1 MTIERKEVASRRSL
15 WLPRL
20 DGLPRPF
27 WYLWA
32 GTLLNRLGTFVA
44 PFMALYLTD
53 EQGFSVAR
61 AGFVLTLF
69 GLGSALS
76 QPLGGA
82 LADQIGRR
90 NTMVAG
96 LSSAAVALVVL
107 GAADTVVTLAVS
119 CFVYGL
125 CLDLYRPASA
135 AAIVD
140 LVSVADRPRAFA
152 LQFWAINLGFSIATP
167 LGGFLASR
175 DYWLLFVL
183 DAAASLLFALLVLR
197 GVPESRPEVTGDQGH
212 FVDVVRDKLMVALVF
227 AVMLQAVVYMQAYL
241 TLPLAF
247 AADGLGP
254 ASYGLA
260 ISLNGVLIVVLQ
272 PILIGLLVGF
282 RGGPL
287 LFCAMSI
294 QGVGFG
300 LTALADGMAGH
311 IVAIVVWTLGEVL
324 AAGLLGALVAALAPV
339 RLRGRYMGAFGL
351 AFGLAAF
358 LAPAVGTQVL
368 EHLGEGALWG
378 GALAASVIAGV
389 MLWLISAAA
398 AQRSPES

>member
-1 MTIERKEVASRRSL
+1 MTIEPNEVASRRSV

-53 EQGFSVAR
+53 EKGFSVAR

-96 LSSAAVALVVL
+96 LSSAAVALLVL
-107 GAADTVVTLAVS
+107 GAADTVVTLAAS

-167 LGGFLASR
+167 LGGFLAAR

-212 FVDVVRDKLMVALVF
+212 FVDVVRDKLMVALIF

-260 ISLNGVLIVVLQ
+260 ISLNGVLIVVVQ
-272 PILIGLLVGF
+272 PILLGLLGGF

-300 LTALADGMAGH
+300 LTALADDMAGH
-311 IVAIVVWTLGEVL
+311 ILAIVVWTLGEVL
-324 AAGLLGALVAALAPV
+324 AAGLLGALVASLAPV

-358 LAPAVGTQVL
+358 LAPAIGTQVL

-378 GALAASVIAGV
+378 GALAASAAAGV

-398 AQRSPES
+398 ALRSPES